1 MKADT
6 GKKAILVVSFGTSF
20 SKTRERTIDRI
31 EADLDEAFPDYRIYR
46 AWTSKI
52 IIAKLLR
59 RDGIRIPSV
68 KEAMEQMQLDGITH
82 VIVQPTHLVNGIENE
97 RMKEDV
103 LLSRENFTSILF
115 GEPLLTSTEDRRKA
129 LQAVM
134 NEFPNQGADDALVFM
149 GHGTTHYA
157 NSVYAALD
165 DMLKELGYSHTFL
178 GTVEAYPSLDILL
191 KKAAEIRAKKVI
203 LAPFMV
209 VAGDHAIHDM
219 SGEDEDSWRSRFEAA
234 GFTVECVMKGL
245 GEYPGIRRLYIEHA
259 KAAEQAADLWKS

>member
-6 GKKAILVVSFGTSF
+6 EKKAILAVSFGTSF

-46 AWTSKI
+46 AWTSRI

-59 RDGIRIPSV
+59 RDGIRILSV

-115 GEPLLTSTEDRRKA
+115 GDPLLTSAEDQR
-129 LQAVM
+129 
-134 NEFPNQGADDALVFM
+134 
-149 GHGTTHYA
+149 
-157 NSVYAALD
+157 
-165 DMLKELGYSHTFL
+165 KELGYSHTFL

-191 KKAAEIRAKKVI
+191 KKAAEIHAKKVI

-259 KAAEQAADLWKS
+259 KDAEQSSDSWKS